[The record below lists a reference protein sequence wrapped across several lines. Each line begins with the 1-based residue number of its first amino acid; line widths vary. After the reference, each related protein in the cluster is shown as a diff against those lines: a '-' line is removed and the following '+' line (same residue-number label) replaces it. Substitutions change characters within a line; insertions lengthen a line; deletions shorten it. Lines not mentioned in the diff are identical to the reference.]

1 MSIEHT
7 VHVLILA
14 RKSQPAHPDS
24 WLLTLGS
31 TSVNHPMLHCP
42 CKAPPGSE
50 EKTFKPL
57 KPPGGGSIYGLEL
70 HVPGPLPEC
79 PPLGVG
85 HREST

>member
-1 MSIEHT
+1 MGTQSALFPVSTEHT

-14 RKSQPAHPDS
+14 WKSQPAHPDS

-42 CKAPPGSE
+42 CEAPPGSE

-57 KPPGGGSIYGLEL
+57 KPRGLET
-70 HVPGPLPEC
+70 GPR
-79 PPLGVG
+79 GW
-85 HREST
+85 